1 MSHRQKLA
9 MIFTMLLG
17 GFFGLL
23 NETLLTTKIAK
34 NNERF

>member
-23 NETLLTTKIAK
+23 NETTYLLKIAK